1 MAFEAYLVRWPGQ
14 EAPSRVSLAYCMP
27 FGWIRSWIGSRW
39 KVKFEELAEN
49 GDWLAQY
56 TINKDLERDVYEHSL
71 DRLYDWDIDRTP
83 VERLAH
89 GALFHYHGQ
98 SIRAREMWSRSP
110 QHPLSQWCLF
120 ETRLWDIDD
129 PDESDDLLF
138 ELMNTNPYILFRY
151 SHFDPVNERP
161 GKALSRAQDLC
172 TRAAE
177 VFGFDNVDERI
188 DMIIQAIDEAEKMGD
203 PAVDPDGI
211 IMTMSIKYPF
221 AMGDIKIFRRIQEVS
236 PESDYVQRKLKR
248 LAEASVSGL
257 AGK

>member
-1 MAFEAYLVRWPGQ
+1 MAFEAYSVRWPGQ

-39 KVKFEELAEN
+39 RVKFEELAEK

-56 TINKDLERDVYEHSL
+56 TINKDLDRDVHERNL
-71 DRLYDWDIDRTP
+71 DQLYDWDIDRTP

-89 GALFHYHGQ
+89 GALFHYYGQ

-110 QHPLSQWCLF
+110 QHPLSQWSLF
-120 ETRLWDIDD
+120 ETRLWDVDES
-129 PDESDDLLF
+129 DESDDLLF
-138 ELMNTNPYILFRY
+138 ELMDVNPYILFQY
-151 SHFDPVNERP
+151 ILYNPVNERP

-172 TRAAE
+172 TRAAQG
-177 VFGFDNVDERI
+177 VGFNNVDQCLDMFI
-188 DMIIQAIDEAEKMGD
+188 DAIKEAEKMED

-211 IMTMSIKYPF
+211 ILTMSIKYPF
-221 AMGDIKIFRRIQEVS
+221 AIGDIKIFRRIQEVS